1 MGDIKVMVDG
11 GKANAGPPLGPA
23 LAPQGVNIGEVVGKI
38 NEKTA
43 AFSGMKVPVTVTINS
58 DKSFEIKVGL
68 PPMSALIKKE
78 INAPKGAANPKTD
91 VVGNLTMEQVLK
103 VADMKDDVLN
113 SYNKKSMAK
122 EVVGTC
128 CSMGVTVEG
137 LNAKKALKAIEAGKF
152 DSKFQ

>member
-1 MGDIKVMVDG
+1 MGDIKIMVDG

-23 LAPQGVNIGEVVGKI
+23 LAPLGVNIGDVVAKI
-38 NEKTA
+38 NEKTS
-43 AFSGMKVPVTVTINS
+43 AFSGMKVPVVVTINA

-78 INAPKGAANPKTD
+78 IGAPKGAANPKTD

-103 VADMKDDVLN
+103 VAEQKDDVLN

-128 CSMGVTVEG
+128 VSMGVTVEG
-137 LNAKKALKAIEAGKF
+137 LKPKKALAAIDEGKF
-152 DSKFQ
+152 DDKFN